1 MKIIGISGVSRAGK
15 DTLYQGL
22 LDAYPEYTFTRLSI
36 ADFIRIELADFI
48 INHTGISVWNSTPE
62 EKEIYRPLMVWYGN
76 IKRQQTQGKY
86 FLDRL
91 QEQLHTRSVY
101 VNSDYCVI
109 TDIRFKEFVFDEPDW
124 VKSKG
129 GTMIHLRRLDDT
141 CTSIPPN
148 NELES
153 KNDPILY
160 QLSDI
165 SITWPTIPTQEG
177 IVEYIR
183 TLELLPLK

>member
-1 MKIIGISGVSRAGK
+1 MNIIGIAGVSRAGK

-22 LDAYPEYTFTRLSI
+22 IDAYPDYSFTRLSI

-62 EKEIYRPLMVWYGN
+62 EKEIYRPLMVWYGHT
-76 IKRQQTQGKY
+76 KRQQTQGKY

-109 TDIRFKEFVFDEPDW
+109 TDIRFKEFSFDEPDW
-124 VKSKG
+124 IKSKNG
-129 GTMIHLRRLDDT
+129 KLIHLRRLDSNCNT
-141 CTSIPPN
+141 ILPN
-148 NELES
+148 NELER
-153 KNDPILY
+153 KNDPALQ
-160 QLSDI
+160 QLADI
-165 SITWPTIPTQEG
+165 SITWPTIHTQEG
-177 IVEYIR
+177 IVEYIK